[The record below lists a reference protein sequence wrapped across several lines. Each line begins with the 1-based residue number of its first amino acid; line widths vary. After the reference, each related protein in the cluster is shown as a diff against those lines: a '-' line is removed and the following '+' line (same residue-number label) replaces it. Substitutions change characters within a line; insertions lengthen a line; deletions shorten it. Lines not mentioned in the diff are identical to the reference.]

1 MHNVTLQTRETCW
14 QTRETLLWNA
24 LKTIP
29 RLLEDL
35 KFRKEIVLKSFHN
48 NVYFVLSLP
57 VCKIAVCIYRN
68 AHKSCPMVQFQCYEK
83 VHWQLPTDCQMI
95 TAKWPTVHR
104 QLTDRR
110 STVQFGK
117 TVCRLLVVCR
127 PTVARLSADCWSSVG
142 RLSAD
147 CWSTDSRQIFWG
159 ALLQSILFLRAH
171 QNAW

>member
-1 MHNVTLQTRETCW
+1 MRQVKTATLQTGETCR
-14 QTRETLLWNA
+14 QTREKLLWNT

-48 NVYFVLSLP
+48 NVYFVLSLT

-83 VHWQLPTDCQMI
+83 VHWQLPTECQMI

-104 QLTDRR
+104 QLTDCRQ
-110 STVQFGK
+110 TVQFGK
-117 TVCRLLVVCR
+117 TVSRLSVVCR
-127 PTVARLSADCWSSVG
+127 PTVARLSTDCWSSVG
-142 RLSAD
+142 RL
-147 CWSTDSRQIFWG
+147 
-159 ALLQSILFLRAH
+159 
-171 QNAW
+171 